1 MRFIIGCISNCRT
14 ALLHVGGDQ
23 PTGQAGTTHGRPPR
37 LVPPPT
43 GNNLKCTLITS
54 PPSVLTANKQGHYE
68 HFL

>member
-14 ALLHVGGDQ
+14 ALLHVGGGDQ

-43 GNNLKCTLITS
+43 GDNLKCTLITS
-54 PPSVLTANKQGHYE
+54 PPCSINAKEAVSL
-68 HFL
+68 